1 MQNSELFL
9 LLERIGRE
17 RGLSSEALLKTVKE
31 ALVSAYK
38 KKYNQPMED
47 LKIVLE
53 EKDERLQV
61 LVTKQVV
68 EEVDNPGIEIS
79 LEEGKKIDK
88 KIELGDKIEIETD
101 PFQFSRIAAST
112 GKHVMMQQIVEMEKD
127 LIYEEFKKKQGE
139 IISGTVRYRA
149 DRFVLIDLGKTEGI
163 LPKREQLPTR
173 RYRQGERVKAYILRV
188 TREPKGPRII
198 LSQTHPD
205 FLRRLFELEVP
216 EIGEDIVEIRQI
228 KREPGRR
235 AKIVVESMEE
245 KVDAVGACVGLR
257 GSRIKAVLLE
267 LDAERIDIIRYSEDA
282 STFVK
287 NSLKPAEV
295 VEVKLNE
302 SKKEA
307 KVIVTDNQLSLAIG
321 SRGENVKLA
330 ARLTGWQIDIR
341 SLGQITEEA
350 IFLKQLTGIG
360 DKTLISLREAG
371 FLTRKDIVRGG
382 IEALCKVKGVGT
394 KTAGKILEKASE
406 VNQKSEQPEGEA

>member
-31 ALVSAYK
+31 ALASAYK

-360 DKTLISLREAG
+360 DKTLIFLREAG